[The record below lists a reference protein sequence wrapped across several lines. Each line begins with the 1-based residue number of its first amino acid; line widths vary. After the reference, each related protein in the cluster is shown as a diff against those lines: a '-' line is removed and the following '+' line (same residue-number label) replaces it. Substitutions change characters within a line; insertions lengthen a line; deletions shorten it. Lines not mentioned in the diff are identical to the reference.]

1 LGEDGGQVEQA
12 EDGSNRYGGVAGG
25 GGEAEANVRAIAQP
39 TTPLITGEIV
49 RRI

>member
-12 EDGSNRYGGVAGG
+12 EDGSNRYGG
-25 GGEAEANVRAIAQP
+25 GEAEANVRAIAAP
-39 TTPLITGEIV
+39 ATPLITGEIV